1 MNDKK
6 SKKISIGFIGGGR
19 ITGIFL
25 DAWQKEKSLPEVI
38 VISDSNPDVLSK
50 IKGNY
55 PDTETTTDNKKA
67 AVCDVV
73 FLSLHPPAITPVLN
87 DVRGALRPDAILVSL
102 APKWTIAK
110 LSEALGGFD
119 RIIRMIP
126 NAPSIINAG
135 YNPLVFSLAFNK
147 KNKKDVLHFFKAF
160 GDCPEVEEEKLEAY
174 AILTAMGPT
183 YFWFQLQALRTLAG
197 SFALAP
203 DEADRALYEMIKG
216 SAKTLF
222 KSGLLYEE
230 VDNLIPVKPL
240 GEDESTIRQIYETR
254 LTGLYAKLK
263 G

>member
-6 SKKISIGFIGGGR
+6 SKTISIGFIGGGR

-25 DAWQKEKSLPEVI
+25 HAWQKDNALPESI

-50 IKGNY
+50 IKGKY
-55 PDTETTTDNKKA
+55 PAIETTADNKKA
-67 AVCDVV
+67 AGCDVV
-73 FLSLHPPAITPVLN
+73 FLSLHPPAIAPVLS
-87 DVRGALRPDAILVSL
+87 DVKGVLRSDALMVSL
-102 APKWTIAK
+102 TPKWTIAK
-110 LSEALGGFD
+110 LSEALGGFAK
-119 RIIRMIP
+119 IVRMIP
-126 NAPSIINAG
+126 NAPSIINEG

-147 KNKKDVLHFFKAF
+147 KDKKDVLHFFKAF

-197 SFALAP
+197 SLALSP

-222 KSGLLYEE
+222 KSGLSYEE
-230 VDNLIPVKPL
+230 VYNLIPVKPL
-240 GEDESTIRQIYETR
+240 GEDELIIRQIYETR